1 MIIGDTMKK
10 KDIRFLIIFIVIVTF
25 SLFYLFQSSYA
36 KYRKQVSTGMQATIA
51 SWNIKVNNENIN
63 NKSTLTNSIIPTI
76 DSNQYIKS
84 GVIAPGSTGHFEVV
98 INAEDVDVD
107 FNYEIESEVDENTPL
122 TDLTFTG
129 YKIGTGDVQTFSEG
143 NTTITGNI
151 TKNTSDTTI
160 TVYFTWNDSATNN
173 MNNQA
178 DTEYAIDENHENTNI
193 IVSIHFTQRSS

>member
-36 KYRKQVSTGMQATIA
+36 KYRKQVSAGMQATIA
-51 SWNIKVNNENIN
+51 SWNIKVNTENIN
-63 NKSTLTNSIIPTI
+63 NKSTLTNNIIPTI

-98 INAEDVDVD
+98 INATDVDVD
-107 FNYEIESEVDENTPL
+107 FNYEIESEVDEDTPL
-122 TDLTFTG
+122 SDLTFTG
-129 YKIGTGDVQTFSEG
+129 YKIGTGAVQNFSEG
-143 NTTITGNI
+143 NTKVTGNI
-151 TKNTSDTTI
+151 TKNTGDTTI
-160 TVYFTWNDSATNN
+160 TVYFTWNDGATNN

-178 DTEYAIDENHENTNI
+178 DTEYAIDEDHENTNI